1 MEIRNLMTFIR
12 VAELS
17 NFTRAAEALGYTQS
31 TVSFQIK
38 QLEEELGCLLFE
50 RVNHS
55 ITLTEEGK
63 KLLSYA
69 QNMHRL
75 TEEFHQSF
83 SSGKNIEGFIHVLTP
98 DSICEQMLLT
108 NYEDFN
114 KKYPGIRLKFSSA
127 DTNEMIEMLSRNEG
141 DVMITLDRHVYRGDF
156 VIAKEE
162 PISMHFVTSASSPLA
177 KRKKISL
184 DELRDYPLILTEK
197 NAGYRRALDIEMAK
211 HSIELTPALEI
222 SRPDIICRLL
232 LEGDRIAFLPD
243 FSTEALVKEGK
254 LAHLNVTNFE
264 SHIWKQLI
272 YHKNKWMSDSLKAF
286 IEYVKEVEFR

>member
-38 QLEEELGCLLFE
+38 QLEDELGCLLFE

-83 SSGKNIEGFIHVLTP
+83 SSKKDTSGFIHVLTP

-114 KKYPGIRLKFSSA
+114 KKHPGIRLKFSSA

-141 DVMITLDRHVYRGDF
+141 DVMITLDQHVYRSDF

-184 DELRDYPLILTEK
+184 EELCEHPLILTEK

-211 HSIELTPALEI
+211 HSIELTPTLEI
-222 SRPDIICRLL
+222 SRPDIICRML
-232 LEGDRIAFLPD
+232 LESDRIAFLPD
-243 FSTEALVKEGK
+243 FVTEGLVKEGK
-254 LAHLNVTNFE
+254 LIHLNVTNFE
-264 SHIWKQLI
+264 ALIWKQLI
-272 YHKNKWMSDSLKAF
+272 YHKNKWISDALKAF

>member
-1 MEIRNLMTFIR
+1 MEIRNLTTFIR

-38 QLEEELGCLLFE
+38 QLEDELGCLLFE

-55 ITLTEEGK
+55 INLTEEGK

-83 SSGKNIEGFIHVLTP
+83 SAKKEIEGFIHVLTP

-108 NYEDFN
+108 NFDDFN
-114 KKYPGIRLKFSSA
+114 KKHPGIRLKFSSA
-127 DTNEMIEMLSRNEG
+127 DTNEMIEMLGRNEG

-156 VIAKEE
+156 IIAKEQ
-162 PISMHFVTSASSPLA
+162 PISMHFVTGATSPLA

-184 DELRDYPLILTEK
+184 EELHDYPLILTEK

-211 HSIELTPALEI
+211 HSIELTPTLEI
-222 SRPDIICRLL
+222 SRPDIISKMLV
-232 LEGDRIAFLPD
+232 GSDRIAFLPD
-243 FSTEALVKEGK
+243 FATENLVKEEK
-254 LAHLNVTNFE
+254 LVYLNVTNFDA
-264 SHIWKQLI
+264 HIWKQLI

>member
-38 QLEEELGCLLFE
+38 QLEDELGCLLFE

-55 ITLTEEGK
+55 ITLTEDGK

-83 SSGKNIEGFIHVLTP
+83 SSKKDTSGFIHVLTP

-114 KKYPGIRLKFSSA
+114 KKHPGIRLKFSSA

-141 DVMITLDRHVYRGDF
+141 DVMITLDRHVYRSDF

-184 DELRDYPLILTEK
+184 EELCEHPLILTEK

-211 HSIELTPALEI
+211 HSIELTPTLEI
-222 SRPDIICRLL
+222 SRPDIICRML
-232 LEGDRIAFLPD
+232 LESDRIAFLPD
-243 FSTEALVKEGK
+243 FVTEGLVKEGK
-254 LAHLNVTNFE
+254 LIHLNVTNFE
-264 SHIWKQLI
+264 ALIWKQLI
-272 YHKNKWMSDSLKAF
+272 YHKNKWISDALKAF

>member
-50 RVNHS
+50 RVNHC

-83 SSGKNIEGFIHVLTP
+83 ASGKEIEGYIHVLTP
-98 DSICEQMLLT
+98 DSVCEQMLLT
-108 NYEDFN
+108 NFDGFN

-127 DTNEMIEMLSRNEG
+127 DTNEMIEMLGRNEG
-141 DVMITLDRHVYRGDF
+141 DVMITLDRHIYKSDF
-156 VIAKEE
+156 VIAKEQ
-162 PISMHFVTSASSPLA
+162 PISMHFVTGASSPLA

-184 DELRDYPLILTEK
+184 EELQSYPLILTEK

-211 HSIELTPALEI
+211 HSIELTPILEI
-222 SRPDIICRLL
+222 SRPDIISRMLV
-232 LEGDRIAFLPD
+232 GSDRIAFLPD
-243 FSTEALVKEGK
+243 FSTQALVKEGK
-254 LAHLNVTNFE
+254 LVHLSVTDFE
-264 SHIWKQLI
+264 AHIWKQLI
-272 YHKNKWMSDSLKAF
+272 YHKNKWMSEALKAF
-286 IEYVKEVEFR
+286 IEYAKEVEFN